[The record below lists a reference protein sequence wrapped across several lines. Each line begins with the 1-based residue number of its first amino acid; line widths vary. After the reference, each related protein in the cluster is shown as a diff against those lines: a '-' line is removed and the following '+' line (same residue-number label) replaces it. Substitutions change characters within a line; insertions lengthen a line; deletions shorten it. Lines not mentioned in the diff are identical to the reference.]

1 MGHASCTEAAL
12 MRLAGQRLGRRGLAL
27 GDSGSR
33 HPQRSLFRPA
43 RVTGSSYTSQ
53 WRVWGWQEPKLR
65 GKLKTLLDLGHVS
78 HRSPSPSPGGA
89 VMRTSPGSWAATEL
103 SFQALKPSS

>member
-78 HRSPSPSPGGA
+78 HRSPSPSPGGGGYENQSWLLGSHRA
-89 VMRTSPGSWAATEL
+89 FLSGPGT
-103 SFQALKPSS
+103 